1 MSKVYS
7 ERREPWQD
15 DPLLFFPSVD
25 DFKPQALKTIRQI
38 CDTKQL
44 ATFSLGS
51 SMTLADLEE
60 KKIWPISN
68 IRGGSARRHSPEDG
82 SIQLS
87 LVKAKQ
93 AISHIKSVTDT
104 RLPSRSLSDTEIA
117 DLIWLEIM
125 GGDDARHHL
134 RAGTN
139 RVLSQMDKQA
149 GHFSFYELV
158 TKEEIA
164 PALSSGVPFAL
175 ALRHFDHIT
184 TTKSELYLEIINH
197 NPRNN
202 TERYVNWE
210 KCMRVFGLLPTFNI
224 DLLFKGR
231 ELASASDYQLL
242 FDVLHEFHRAATGT
256 GLVLT
261 HTCLELALLDEL
273 CRASM
278 STPLSIK
285 QLNNLY
291 ANSRLMACAN
301 LPQKAILVST
311 RNATPSAQS
320 TPSQPNTRSQ
330 SLCNPVCRGS
340 VTIDDVKS
348 MLTPSTPS
356 RKDYHRDNLAL
367 INDLSVRN
375 REKKETDRESLL
387 RRVSNTAYSSILS
400 APGTPRSDRSLSAR
414 APSTRRSTST
424 PNRKKKLNETAIR
437 TALKRLQPDDL
448 PPAVRNNLSSDALRR
463 LEKTGVIAYET
474 LLDAF
479 NANKHQL
486 HSFLTAFNEATS
498 FSIDSLARESMNSVE
513 TSFTL
518 GCLGQSQAFGTNI
531 CTTKGVVTQADIVLF
546 NKYYK
551 KILFDV
557 LLFDSSGLSLSARDI
572 EAKAKSH
579 VSFLESVAKD
589 KESRI
594 LIEQINKLR
603 SALQSWTN
611 MVSTYNVT
619 RQNLL
624 LKATFIIENWLRS
637 SGCIPPSEISIESP
651 IHDPYRNGI
660 ALIQIF
666 NLVYHRDDFFRE
678 MRMRLSLTDDLYA
691 CYSTVG
697 RVAQHNERPNDAMK
711 LHSSSL
717 RASVSTESVKGI
729 GAQGS
734 TSGDHALQLTPNKKH
749 GLLFPRHQSPV
760 NITDCIHN
768 NNTLLR
774 KLAAIECVPS
784 GLLPTADALVQGDFS
799 SLQFLLLLL
808 YLCDTLRQIFELR
821 KETIKKFTGDLSVD
835 DLCLQEFSTLLSDI
849 IDLYGPK
856 TDQLLQAQRGPRPIP
871 RTKDELSRINGVCY
885 SALLCPNRAGK
896 LFTSSS
902 KVHSIQIPQALTP
915 SKRASSI
922 SSLQKSIMAATNSS
936 LNGALQG
943 NDLIG
948 IGEDEKEI
956 VSYFSALEAAHMKDY
971 TEQKE
976 QYKKLEN
983 ALSNWL
989 YSLDCLPEPYM
1000 KLVDIAYFLRDG
1012 VALCKIVSAI
1022 YKLTLTPI
1030 DPCPKSANIQ
1040 LGNIKRALKFAR
1052 DSYQYRSIPIPFID
1066 AFEETAVGIQR
1077 AEVGA
1082 VLILMRELYRVFS
1095 ILRRETGVG
1104 GRATVSI
1111 GVSPTG
1117 VAYKLKA
1124 NRSYPSPSASLS
1136 TPPGGAKRSLRTK
1149 ESEQS
1154 SSKIL
1159 QLVYAID
1166 NIETYADSAP
1176 PKSDRSVY
1184 ISDCLVRA
1192 PEEMHAWKIPSVT
1205 YPLVAMQSTMVCLP
1219 YSVKGDDFVSLP
1231 QNLTEKME
1239 PDEGT
1244 PIVVTALLKK

>member
-15 DPLLFFPSVD
+15 DPLMFFPNVD

-38 CDTKQL
+38 CDTTQL
-44 ATFSLGS
+44 TTFSLGS

-60 KKIWPISN
+60 KKICPVSKL
-68 IRGGSARRHSPEDG
+68 RGSSTRRQASEDG
-82 SIQLS
+82 AIQLS

-93 AISHIKSVTDT
+93 AISHIQSVTDT

-134 RAGTN
+134 RAGAN
-139 RVLSQMDKQA
+139 KVLSQIDKQS
-149 GHFSFYELV
+149 GHFSFYEMV
-158 TKEEIA
+158 TKEEIS

-184 TTKSELYLEIINH
+184 ITKSELYLEIINH
-197 NPRNN
+197 NPRNS

-210 KCMRVFGLLPTFNI
+210 KCMRVFGLLPTFDI

-231 ELASASDYQLL
+231 ELASGQNSQLL
-242 FDVLHEFHRAATGT
+242 FDLLHEFHRAATGT

-291 ANSRLMACAN
+291 ANSRFMACAN
-301 LPQKAILVST
+301 LPQKAVLVST
-311 RNATPSAQS
+311 RNVTSSALS

-340 VTIDDVKS
+340 VTMDDVKN

-367 INDLSVRN
+367 INDLSMRN
-375 REKKETDRESLL
+375 KEKKEIDRESLL

-414 APSTRRSTST
+414 APSTKRSTST
-424 PNRKKKLNETAIR
+424 PTRKKVLNETTIR
-437 TALKRLQPDDL
+437 TTLKRLQPDDL
-448 PPAVRNNLSSDALRR
+448 PPTVRNNLSSDALRR
-463 LEKTGVIAYET
+463 FERTGVIAYET

-479 NANKHQL
+479 NTNKNQL

-498 FSIDSLARESMNSVE
+498 FSIDSLSRESLNSVE
-513 TSFTL
+513 TTFTP
-518 GCLGQSQAFGTNI
+518 GYLGQSQAIGAT
-531 CTTKGVVTQADIVLF
+531 TYRTKGVITQADVIF
-546 NKYYK
+546 FSKQYK
-551 KILFDV
+551 KILFDI
-557 LLFDSSGLSLSARDI
+557 LSADSSGLSLSPHDI
-572 EAKAKSH
+572 EAKTKSH
-579 VSFLESVAKD
+579 ISSLESIAKD
-589 KESRI
+589 KESRA
-594 LIEQINKLR
+594 LVEQIRQLQ
-603 SALQSWTN
+603 SILQSWVH

-619 RQNLL
+619 QQNLL
-624 LKATFIIENWLRS
+624 LKATFIIENWLRG
-637 SGCIPPSEISIESP
+637 SGCIPPSEISVESP

-660 ALIQIF
+660 AVIQIF
-666 NLVYHRDDFFRE
+666 NLIYHRDEFFRE
-678 MRMRLSLTDDLYA
+678 MRMRLSLTDDLYT

-697 RVAQHNERPNDAMK
+697 KVIRQNEKSDDTMK
-711 LHSSSL
+711 PRSSSL
-717 RASVSTESVKGI
+717 RASVSTESARGTGV
-729 GAQGS
+729 QCS
-734 TSGDHALQLTPNKKH
+734 TNSDCALQLVPNKKR
-749 GLLFPRHQSPV
+749 GLLFPRHNSPV

-768 NNTLLR
+768 NSILLR
-774 KLAAIECVPS
+774 KFAATECIPS
-784 GLLPTADALVQGDFS
+784 GLLPTADSLVQGDYS

-808 YLCDTLRQIFELR
+808 YLCDMLSQVFESRREAVR
-821 KETIKKFTGDLSVD
+821 KSNEDLSVD
-835 DLCLQEFSTLLSDI
+835 DLCVQEFNELLSEI
-849 IDLYGPK
+849 VDLYGPK
-856 TDQLLQAQRGPRPIP
+856 TDHLLQAQRGPRPIP
-871 RTKDELSRINGVCY
+871 RTKDELSRITGICY
-885 SALLCPNRAGK
+885 SVLLCPNNVKK
-896 LFTSSS
+896 LFSSSS
-902 KVHSIQIPQALTP
+902 KVQSIQIPQALTP

-922 SSLQKSIMAATNSS
+922 SSLQKSITLATNGGSNCTLRGSDLSS
-936 LNGALQG
+936 
-943 NDLIG
+943 

-956 VSYFSALEAAHMKDY
+956 ISYFSALEAAHMKDY
-971 TEQKE
+971 AEQKAE
-976 QYKKLEN
+976 YKKLEN

-1000 KLVDIAYFLRDG
+1000 KLVDISYFLRDG
-1012 VALCKIVSAI
+1012 VALCKIVSTI
-1022 YKLTLTPI
+1022 YKLILTPI
-1030 DPCPKSANIQ
+1030 DSCPKSATIQ
-1040 LGNIKRALKFAR
+1040 LRNIKRALKFAR
-1052 DSYQYRSIPIPFID
+1052 DKYLYRSIPIPFID
-1066 AFEETAVGIQR
+1066 AFEETAVSIQR

-1082 VLILMRELYRVFS
+1082 MLILMRELYRVFS

-1104 GRATVSI
+1104 ARATVSI

-1124 NRSYPSPSASLS
+1124 SRRSPSPSANLS
-1136 TPPGGAKRSLRTK
+1136 TLSCSAQRSIRRK
-1149 ESEQS
+1149 EEEQS
-1154 SSKIL
+1154 NSKIL

-1166 NIETYADSAP
+1166 NIETYADSIP
-1176 PKSDRSVY
+1176 SKSEKSVY
-1184 ISDCLVRA
+1184 TSDCLIRA
-1192 PEEMHAWKIPSVT
+1192 PEEMHAWKLPSIS
-1205 YPLVAMQSTMVCLP
+1205 YPLIGMQSTMVCLP
-1219 YSVKGDDFVSLP
+1219 YSVKGDDFVQLP
-1231 QNLTEKME
+1231 QNLTEQTE

-1244 PIVVTALLKK
+1244 PIVITALLEK